1 MVEILQITSVIVG
14 LKNALDIAKLI
25 YDSDAS
31 LAKAE
36 AKMKLVELMTAL
48 SDAKITMASIQEA
61 VAEKDTEIKRLK
73 RELETRESLV
83 WEPPYYFT
91 KIENGRDGPYCQNCY
106 DSDSKLIR
114 LQPVGSNDGYWMCH
128 NCDSR
133 YKDSNYTEPNY
144 AATAPNRRKFI
155 EW

>member
-14 LKNALDIAKLI
+14 IKNALDIAKFI
-25 YDSDAS
+25 YDSGAS

-36 AKMKLVELMTAL
+36 TKMKLAELITAL
-48 SDAKITMASIQEA
+48 ADAKITMASIQEA

-73 RELETRESLV
+73 SELETRENLV

-91 KIENGRDGPYCQNCY
+91 KTENGRDGPYCQKCY
-106 DSDSKLIR
+106 DSNSKLIR

-133 YKDSNYTEPNY
+133 YKDSSYTEPNY
-144 AATAPNRRKFI
+144 RLTMGRRDPFI
-155 EW
+155 RY